1 MEGYF
6 LGKSLDIDE
15 QITSILNVSIFV
27 MRVAGIPSSY
37 RNREFHGGEIMLLD
51 EVSVYAGDVCT
62 AINQCSGI
70 DNFH

>member
-15 QITSILNVSIFV
+15 QITGVSDVSIFV
-27 MRVAGIPSSY
+27 VRVVSISSSY
-37 RNREFHGGEIMLLD
+37 RNSEFHGGKVVLLD

-62 AINQCSGI
+62 AI
-70 DNFH
+70 D